1 MTNISNL
8 KNQQFHAFLKKSINW
23 LYLINNDFNKD
34 CAMHKFLIDKFL
46 SEHLL
51 KDETDKEKKAEIFW
65 K

>member
-1 MTNISNL
+1 
-8 KNQQFHAFLKKSINW
+8 
-23 LYLINNDFNKD
+23 
-34 CAMHKFLIDKFL
+34 MHKFLIDMFL